1 MEHTVIIDGVR
12 YVAVDGCPGEEEP
25 LKVGDFVHLA
35 GDTALEQREGYLNS
49 QMYGKVISMDYGQ
62 VGVEF
67 ARYNENFHSD
77 DGHTQ
82 EGHGYNFLASELVKE
97 Q

>member
-1 MEHTVIIDGVR
+1 MEHKVIIDGVR

-35 GDTALEQREGYLNS
+35 GDTALGEQEDYLNPR
-49 QMYGKVISMDYGQ
+49 MYGKVIDVDSGK

-67 ARYNENFHSD
+67 ARYNKNFHSSS
-77 DGHTQ
+77 GCTQ